1 MSTGCVKGGTKCEPT
16 LVPGV
21 PCCEALWTAPSLSAS
36 GTLRLRAGA
45 QGHWGNGAGREAE
58 LRIVS
63 QDRVPAVS
71 ALRWLR
77 PVGLLPSF
85 SSWPTSASRE
95 ALMGR
100 AQLLGWQGPQSM
112 SQASCVSVP
121 RGTPWTVLGS
131 RVSAWGGSQLVLA
144 GPAPVV
150 VPGRSHHWSHL
161 SGCPWPPANP
171 ESQGLDGSFSAE
183 LSQAGS
189 VGWLPPPLPLLSLLL
204 SHLPLLPGYSI
215 TPPGG
220 GGEEVVPPQRPSELE
235 RAWPR
240 WGRGRWTGR
249 NPESPV
255 P

>member
-1 MSTGCVKGGTKCEPT
+1 MSPPWCLGFLAARHCGPHRLCLLVEPSGSGQVLKDTGETGLE
-16 LVPGV
+16 
-21 PCCEALWTAPSLSAS
+21 ERPSS
-36 GTLRLRAGA
+36 GLC
-45 QGHWGNGAGREAE
+45 

-85 SSWPTSASRE
+85 SSGPTSASRE